1 MTSLLSRI
9 ATLIRVWLRLPG
21 PDDVPMTPA
30 HGWLLPKSGELRG
43 LQLARAVAPVARGSA
58 R

>member
-9 ATLIRVWLRLPG
+9 ATLIRVFLGLPG
-21 PDDVPMTPA
+21 PGDAPTTPA
-30 HGWLLPKSGELRG
+30 HGWLLPKAGELRG
-43 LQLARAVAPVARGSA
+43 LQLARVTVPVAKGSA

>member
-9 ATLIRVWLRLPG
+9 ATLIRVWLGLPG
-21 PDDVPMTPA
+21 PDDTPMTPA
-30 HGWLLPKSGELRG
+30 HGWLLPVAGELRG
-43 LQLARAVAPVARGSA
+43 VQLARVVVPVTRGSA

>member
-9 ATLIRVWLRLPG
+9 ATLIRVWLGVSG
-21 PDDVPMTPA
+21 PDDMPMTPA
-30 HGWLLPKSGELRG
+30 HGWLLPKAGELRG
-43 LQLARAVAPVARGSA
+43 LQLARAVAPAAKGSV

>member
-9 ATLIRVWLRLPG
+9 ATLIRTWLGFPG
-21 PDDVPMTPA
+21 PNDAPTTPA
-30 HGWLLPKSGELRG
+30 HGWLLPKAGELRG
-43 LQLARAVAPVARGSA
+43 LQLARVVVPVAKGPA

>member
-9 ATLIRVWLRLPG
+9 ATLIRVFLGLPG
-21 PDDVPMTPA
+21 SDDGPTTPA
-30 HGWLLPKSGELRG
+30 HGWLLPKAGELRG
-43 LQLARAVAPVARGSA
+43 LQLARAVAPVGRGSA

>member
-9 ATLIRVWLRLPG
+9 ATLIRVWLGLSDPM
-21 PDDVPMTPA
+21 DEAMTPA
-30 HGWLLPKSGELRG
+30 HGWLLPAPGALRMV
-43 LQLARAVAPVARGSA
+43 RAVVPVVNGSG